1 MPQSLSSS
9 VLISFCFALSAVGAA
24 GADTVSFASQVEGI
38 EATALVDLPAGQAN
52 PNDPANEFCVMSS
65 GDFTTKAGQAV
76 AAKNWLVTAEV
87 EREDLTFISFV
98 ERSQAGTSASCL
110 LSDGNVG
117 IFRGRELLGVIYSNE
132 AVNRSIGFIQKL
144 EDDRLRIWDG
154 DYLAMP
160 LADLQIVDRDLV
172 IVRSVADNDSFCSGQ
187 VSVPNIFGLKIQDA
201 RRVLFAE
208 GWVVNP
214 LLSDQSHEWYSDL
227 VASLPELDVCSGTGL
242 GFCAFGYI
250 KNGSNALGVTTAG
263 EDYRVAGFSATC
275 E

>member
-1 MPQSLSSS
+1 MPQSVTSSLMLSFS
-9 VLISFCFALSAVGAA
+9 FALSAVGAA
-24 GADTVSFASQVEGI
+24 GADTESFASQVEGI
-38 EATALVDLPAGQAN
+38 EAAALIDLPAGRAD
-52 PNDPANEFCVMSS
+52 PNDPANEFCVMSPA
-65 GDFTTKAGQAV
+65 DFTTAAAQVV
-76 AAKNWLVTAEV
+76 ADKNWLVTAEV
-87 EREDLTFISFV
+87 KWEGLTFISFV
-98 ERSQAGTSASCL
+98 ERSETGTSGSCL

-117 IFRGRELLGVIYSNE
+117 VFLGRELLGVIYANE
-132 AVNRSIGFIQKL
+132 AANRSIGFIKKL

-154 DYLAMP
+154 NYLAMP

-172 IVRSVADNDSFCSGQ
+172 IVRSVADNDSFCNGQ

-214 LLSDQSHEWYSDL
+214 LPSDQSHDWYSDL
-227 VASLPELDVCSGTGL
+227 AASLPELDVCSGTGF

-250 KNGSNALGVTTAG
+250 KNGSGSLGVTTAG
-263 EDYRVAGFSATC
+263 GEYRVAGFSATC